1 MDAGKPKYIYES
13 VTLITPE
20 ELRAMGAEAVGIDL
34 DNTLVYDSTFK
45 PRDGAR
51 EWVSRMKEAGIPVII
66 VSNTNH
72 PRAWVLSKM
81 FQIPYFAM
89 SKKPETKNLL
99 RAARLAGVPIEK
111 FAMIG
116 DQIFADVFAAN
127 ECGAISV
134 WVKPF
139 GSEKLFSR
147 HFNRLRARER
157 KYCREHGIEY
167 REIR

>member
-1 MDAGKPKYIYES
+1 MEAGKPKYIYES

-20 ELRAMGAEAVGIDL
+20 DLRAMGAEAVGIDL

-45 PRDGAR
+45 PREGAA
-51 EWVSRMKEAGIPVII
+51 EWVEKLRAAGIPVII

-81 FQIPYFAM
+81 FRIPYYAM
-89 SKKPETKNLL
+89 SKKPETKNLR
-99 RAARLAGVPIEK
+99 RAAKSAGVPIEK

-127 ECGAISV
+127 ECGAISI

-139 GSEKLFSR
+139 AKEKLFAR
-147 HFNRLRARER
+147 HFNRMRARER

>member
-1 MDAGKPKYIYES
+1 METGKPNYVFES
-13 VTLITPE
+13 VTLVTPE
-20 ELRAMGAEAVGIDL
+20 KLRGMGARAVGIDL

-45 PRDGAR
+45 PREGAR
-51 EWVSRMKEAGIPVII
+51 EWVEKLKEAGIPVII

-72 PRAWVLSKM
+72 PRAYILSKV
-81 FQIPYFAM
+81 FRIPYFAM
-89 SKKPETKNLL
+89 SKKPHTKNLL
-99 RAARLAGVPIEK
+99 RAAKEAGVPIGE

-116 DQIFADVFAAN
+116 DQIFADVYAAN

-147 HFNRLRARER
+147 HFNRMRARER